1 MSLTRKG
8 AFETHP
14 VLARRVALKR
24 SFARIVL
31 TIERILPLLLL
42 PVGIAALFLSAAWF
56 GVFRFTPDWVRW
68 ILVGGFGLAFLF
80 SLLPLTRIGWP
91 SPAEADRLL
100 EERNNLPHQPVAV
113 QEDQPAFETPF
124 SRALWNEH
132 QIRMAE
138 RIAALDAG
146 LPQPDIARY
155 DRFALRAVPALVFVV
170 ALGYSFSNGGG
181 STADA
186 FRPAPPAPSVNPDL
200 RIDAWLT
207 PPTYTGKAPVF
218 LTGQQANANLR
229 TLAVPQNSALTVR
242 VTGGE
247 GDEAV
252 VFQPK
257 QGGEAVTL
265 VTEEAKKAAEAAAG
279 QAQTAS
285 APAAQ
290 PQAQPEQ
297 PENLPLAPRT
307 YALNVA
313 QSGSLSTNGQTWT
326 FDIIPDRPPE
336 IAFDGH
342 PRRSVNGALEIG
354 FTGKDDYGIRE
365 AHALIEPVGPVDEGA
380 KPLYPLPEYRLDMP
394 RQNGREVKGLTSRSL
409 IEHPLAGKRVKVT
422 LVAKDGAGQ
431 TGMSPSHEMI
441 LPARGF
447 SEPLA
452 AAVAEQRQVFALD
465 TRQLPRSIALNEALA
480 LRPDETIPNLSHFL
494 LIRSALGRMELARN
508 EEQLKQTA
516 DYLWEIA
523 LGIEDGELSAA
534 ERRLRDAQ
542 RNLSEALERNA
553 SDQEIAQLMK
563 ELREAMQQFM
573 NELAQRMQNAPQAP
587 NNMQAQN
594 VIRQRDLQNMMD
606 QIENLA
612 RSGNRDAAQQ
622 MLNDLQRMMN
632 NLQAGRPQR
641 QQQGQQQNSQMR
653 QQIDKLGEIMQEQQR
668 LMDQTFKLDQALRDR
683 MQRGDPQEGEQGQQQ
698 QGQQQ
703 QGQQQQGQQQQGQQQ
718 QGQQQQGQQQQGQQQ
733 QGQQNTDQMTAEQL
747 REALKNLRAQQE
759 GLGKKLDELQKG
771 LKELG
776 MQPGEGF
783 GKAQSEMGNAGKA
796 LGEGQGEQA
805 VQGQGNALN
814 ALRQGAQNM
823 MQQMMQAMQ
832 GQGQQPGQGRD
843 GQGENMASQGGQ
855 NGRDPLGRPRS
866 TTGPDFGDQVKVP
879 DEIDVQRAREI
890 LEAIREKLGNA
901 LSGEAERQ
909 YLERLLEIR

>member
-1 MSLTRKG
+1 MSYSRKG
-8 AFETHP
+8 AFDSHP
-14 VLARRVALKR
+14 ELARKVALKR

-31 TIERILPLLLL
+31 FLERILPLLLMPL
-42 PVGIAALFLSAAWF
+42 GVAALFLSAAWF
-56 GVFRFTPDWVRW
+56 GIFRFIPDWSRW
-68 ILVGGFGLAFLF
+68 FLVAAFALAFCY
-80 SLLPLTRIGWP
+80 SLVPFIRLRLPAA
-91 SPAEADRLL
+91 SEADRLL
-100 EERNNLPHQPVAV
+100 EDRNDLPHQPVAV
-113 QEDQPAFETPF
+113 QEDEPAFETPF
-124 SRALWNEH
+124 SQALWKEH
-132 QIRMAE
+132 QLRMAK

-146 LPQPDIARY
+146 LPKPDIAGH
-155 DRFALRAVPALVFVV
+155 DRFALRAIPALVLAIAF
-170 ALGYSFSNGGG
+170 GYSFSNSGG
-181 STADA
+181 STVDA
-186 FRPAPPAPSVNPDL
+186 FRPAPPAARTNPDL

-207 PPTYTGKAPVF
+207 PPSYTGKAPVF
-218 LTGQQANANLR
+218 LTGREALNTNAVS
-229 TLAVPQNSALTVR
+229 VPQNSALTVR

-247 GDEAV
+247 GGETV
-252 VFQPK
+252 VFAPQSGGQP
-257 QGGEAVTL
+257 VTL
-265 VTEEAKKAAEAAAG
+265 ATEEAKKVEAAAG
-279 QAQTAS
+279 EAVATP
-285 APAAQ
+285 APPIPSTNA
-290 PQAQPEQ
+290 PQGTRP
-297 PENLPLAPRT
+297 PRT
-307 YALNVA
+307 YALNVVE
-313 QSGSLSTNGQTWT
+313 SGSLTANGQSWA
-326 FDIIPDRPPE
+326 FNIIPDRPPE
-336 IAFDGH
+336 IAFDGQ
-342 PRRSVNGALEIG
+342 PKRSVNGALEIG
-354 FTGKDDYGIRE
+354 FKGKDDYGIRE
-365 AHALIEPVGPVDEGA
+365 AHALIEPVAAPDKDA
-380 KPLYPLPEYRLDMP
+380 TPLYPLPEYRLDLP
-394 RQNGREVKGLTSRSL
+394 RQNDREIKGLSSRNL
-409 IEHPLAGKRVKVT
+409 TEHPLAGKRVRIT

-431 TGMSPSHEMI
+431 TGRSPAHEMV

-465 TRQLPRSIALNEALA
+465 TRQMPRAIALNEALA

-494 LIRSALGRMELARN
+494 LIRSALERMKLARG
-508 EEQLKQTA
+508 EEQLKETA

-523 LGIEDGELSAA
+523 LGIEDGDLSLA

-542 RNLSEALERNA
+542 RNLAEALEKGAN
-553 SDQEIAQLMK
+553 DQEIAQLMK

-573 NELAQRMQNAPQAP
+573 NELAQRMQNAPRSP

-622 MLNDLQRMMN
+622 LLSEMQRMMN

-641 QQQGQQQNSQMR
+641 GGQQNQQQNSQMR

-683 MQRGDPQEGEQGQQQ
+683 MQRGDPDQQPYDQGQQQPGQQ

-703 QGQQQQGQQQQGQQQ
+703 QGQQG
-718 QGQQQQGQQQQGQQQ
+718 Q

-759 GLGKKLDELQKG
+759 GLGKKLNELQKG

-783 GKAQSEMGNAGKA
+783 GQAQREMGKAGEA
-796 LGEGQGEQA
+796 LGDGQGEQA
-805 VQGQGNALN
+805 VDGQGKALN

-832 GQGQQPGQGRD
+832 QGQGQQPGQGRD
-843 GQGENMASQGGQ
+843 GQGEDMSSQGGQ

-866 TTGPDFGDQVKVP
+866 TSGPDFGDQVKVP

-890 LEAIREKLGNA
+890 LDAIRDKLGNT
-901 LSGEAERQ
+901 LSGDAERQ

>member
-1 MSLTRKG
+1 MSFIRKG
-8 AFETHP
+8 AFESHP

-31 TIERILPLLLL
+31 FFERVLPLLLPPL
-42 PVGIAALFLSAAWF
+42 GIAALFLSVAWF
-56 GVFRFTPDWVRW
+56 GIFRIAPDWVRW
-68 ILVGGFGLAFLF
+68 VLLGGFSLAFLY
-80 SLLPLTRIGWP
+80 SILPFGRLRWP
-91 SPAEADRLL
+91 ASEEADRLL
-100 EERNNLPHQPVAV
+100 EDRNNLPHQPVGV
-113 QEDQPAFETPF
+113 QEDEPAFETPF
-124 SRALWNEH
+124 SRALWKEH

-146 LPQPDIARY
+146 LPQPDIARH
-155 DRFALRAVPALVFVV
+155 DRFALRAIPALVFAI

-181 STADA
+181 SPADA
-186 FRPAPPAPSVNPDL
+186 FRAAPPAPSVNPDL

-207 PPTYTGKAPVF
+207 PPSYTGRAPVF
-218 LTGQQANANLR
+218 LTGREVNA
-229 TLAVPQNSALTVR
+229 AVNTVSIPQNSALTVR

-247 GDEAV
+247 G
-252 VFQPK
+252 
-257 QGGEAVTL
+257 GEAVIFTPEAGGEEVTL
-265 VTEEAKKAAEAAAG
+265 ITEEAKKAAEASARQPQPNG
-279 QAQTAS
+279 AQTAEQ
-285 APAAQ
+285 APVQPPQ
-290 PQAQPEQ
+290 PQINQQMP
-297 PENLPLAPRT
+297 PRT
-307 YALNVA
+307 YALNIA
-313 QSGSLSTNGQTWT
+313 ESGNLTVNGQSWA
-326 FDIIPDRPPE
+326 FEVIPDRPPE
-336 IAFDGH
+336 IAFDGQ

-365 AHALIEPVGPVDEGA
+365 AHALIEPVEQQDPA
-380 KPLYPLPEYRLDMP
+380 ATPLYPPPDYRLNLP
-394 RQNGREVKGLTSRSL
+394 RQNSREVKGLTSRNL
-409 IEHPLAGKRVKVT
+409 TEHPLAGKRVRVT

-431 TGMSPSHEMI
+431 TGRSPPHEMV

-452 AAVAEQRQVFALD
+452 AAVAEERQVFALD
-465 TRQLPRSIALNEALA
+465 TRQMPRAIALNEALA
-480 LRPDETIPNLSHFL
+480 IRPDETIPNLAHFL
-494 LIRSALGRMELARN
+494 LIRSAQERMKLSRT
-508 EEQLKQTA
+508 EEQLKDTA

-523 LGIEDGELSAA
+523 IGIEDGDLSLA

-542 RNLSEALERNA
+542 RNLAEALENKA
-553 SDQEIAQLMK
+553 SDEEIARLMK

-622 MLNDLQRMMN
+622 LLSEMQRMMN
-632 NLQAGRPQR
+632 NLQAGRMQR
-641 QQQGQQQNSQMR
+641 GQQGQQQNSQMR

-683 MQRGDPQEGEQGQQQ
+683 MQRGNPNQQPNEQGQQQ

-703 QGQQQQGQQQQGQQQ
+703 GEQQQGQQQGQQ
-718 QGQQQQGQQQQGQQQ
+718 GQ

-747 REALKNLRAQQE
+747 REALKNLRAQQDS
-759 GLGKKLDELQKG
+759 LGKKLEELQKG
-771 LKELG
+771 LKDLG

-783 GKAQSEMGNAGKA
+783 GEAQREMGNAGRA

-805 VQGQGNALN
+805 VQGQGNALS

-832 GQGQQPGQGRD
+832 QGQGQGQDRGPG
-843 GQGENMASQGGQ
+843 ESMSSQGGQ
-855 NGRDPLGRPRS
+855 NGRDPLGRPRATS
-866 TTGPDFGDQVKVP
+866 GPDFGDQVKVP

-890 LEAIREKLGNA
+890 LEAIRERLGNA

-909 YLERLLEIR
+909 YLERLLDIR

>member
-1 MSLTRKG
+1 MSLARKG
-8 AFETHP
+8 AFENQP
-14 VLARRVALKR
+14 GLARRVALKR

-31 TIERILPLLLL
+31 TVERVMPRLLL
-42 PVGIAALFLSAAWF
+42 PLGILALFLSVAWF
-56 GVFRFTPDWVRW
+56 GIFRFTPDWVRW
-68 ILVGGFGLAFLF
+68 VVVGGFGLAFLF
-80 SLLPLTRIGWP
+80 SLLPLTRLHWP
-91 SPAEADRLL
+91 SPDEADRLL

-124 SRALWNEH
+124 SRALWKEH
-132 QIRMAE
+132 QVRMAE

-146 LPQPDIARY
+146 LPQPDIARH

-186 FRPAPPAPSVNPDL
+186 FRPAPPAPSINPDL

-207 PPTYTGKAPVF
+207 PPSYTGKAPVF
-218 LTGQQANANLR
+218 LTGQQANADVR
-229 TLAVPQNSALTVR
+229 TLSVPQNSALTVR

-247 GDEAV
+247 GGEEV

-257 QGGEAVTL
+257 QGGDPLTL
-265 VTEEAKKAAEAAAG
+265 VTEEAKKAAEAAAEQ
-279 QAQTAS
+279 QAAN

-290 PQAQPEQ
+290 QQPQTERQGDQ
-297 PENLPLAPRT
+297 PLAPRT

-313 QSGSLSTNGQTWT
+313 ESGSLTANGQTWT

-336 IAFDGH
+336 IAFDGQ

-365 AHALIEPVGPVDEGA
+365 AHALIEPVGPADADA

-394 RQNGREVKGLTSRSL
+394 RQKGREVKGLTSRSL
-409 IEHPLAGKRVKVT
+409 IEHPLAGKRVKIT

-431 TGMSPSHEMI
+431 TGRSPSHEMI

-452 AAVAEQRQVFALD
+452 AAVAEQRQVFSLD
-465 TRQLPRSIALNEALA
+465 TRQMPRAIALNEALA

-508 EEQLKQTA
+508 DEQMKQAA
-516 DYLWEIA
+516 DYLWGIA
-523 LGIEDGELSAA
+523 LGIEDGDLSAA

-553 SDQEIAQLMK
+553 SDEEIAQLMK

-573 NELAQRMQNAPQAP
+573 NELAQRMQNAPMAP

-641 QQQGQQQNSQMR
+641 QQQGQQQTSKMR

-683 MQRGDPQEGEQGQQQ
+683 MQRGDPQQGDQSDEQ

-703 QGQQQQGQQQQGQQQ
+703 QGQQGQQGD
-718 QGQQQQGQQQQGQQQ
+718 
-733 QGQQNTDQMTAEQL
+733 GQQNTEQMTAEQL
-747 REALKNLRAQQE
+747 REVLKNLRAQQE
-759 GLGKKLDELQKG
+759 GLGKKLEELQKG

-796 LGEGQGEQA
+796 LGQGQGQEA

-832 GQGQQPGQGRD
+832 QGQGQPGQGRD
-843 GQGENMASQGGQ
+843 GQGEDMTSQGGQ

-866 TTGPDFGDQVKVP
+866 TSGPDFGDQVKVP

-901 LSGEAERQ
+901 LSGDAERQ

>member
-1 MSLTRKG
+1 MSFIRKG
-8 AFETHP
+8 AFGLHP
-14 VLARRVALKR
+14 ELARRVTVKR

-31 TIERILPLLLL
+31 FLERALPLVLA
-42 PVGIAALFLSAAWF
+42 PVGIAALFLSIAWF
-56 GVFRFTPDWVRW
+56 GIFRIAPDWLRW
-68 ILVGGFGLAFLF
+68 VVVGGLALAFAY
-80 SLLPLTRIGWP
+80 SLLPFRHLRWP
-91 SPAEADRLL
+91 APAEADRLL
-100 EERNNLPHQPVAV
+100 EDRNNLSHQPVAV
-113 QEDQPAFETPF
+113 QEDQPAFDTPL
-124 SRALWNEH
+124 SRALWKEH
-132 QIRMAE
+132 QIRMAR
-138 RIAALDAG
+138 RIAELDAG
-146 LPQPDIARY
+146 LPRPDIARY
-155 DRFALRAVPALVFVV
+155 DRFALRAVPALLFAV
-170 ALGYSFSNGGG
+170 ALGYSFSNGSG
-181 STADA
+181 SPADA
-186 FRPAPPAPSVNPDL
+186 FRAAAPPARVNPDL
-200 RIDAWLT
+200 RVDAWLT
-207 PPTYTGKAPVF
+207 PPSYTSRAPVF
-218 LTGQQANANLR
+218 LTGQQANA
-229 TLAVPQNSALTVR
+229 TVKTISVPQNSALTVR

-247 GDEAV
+247 GEETV
-252 VFQPK
+252 VFAPK
-257 QGGEAVTL
+257 AGGEDITL
-265 VTEEAKKAAEAAAG
+265 VTEETRKAAEAAA
-279 QAQTAS
+279 
-285 APAAQ
+285 APQEGPGPTQPQPTGIIRTQ
-290 PQAQPEQ
+290 PQADQP
-297 PENLPLAPRT
+297 LPPRT

-313 QSGSLSTNGQTWT
+313 ESGDLTVNGQTWT
-326 FDIIPDRPPE
+326 FAVVPDRPPE
-336 IAFDGH
+336 IAFDGQ

-354 FTGKDDYGIRE
+354 FTGKDDYGIRD
-365 AHALIEPVGPVDEGA
+365 AQALIEPLEQPEHGA
-380 KPLYPLPEYRLDMP
+380 TPLYPPPEYRLDMP
-394 RQNGREVKGLTSRSL
+394 RQAGREAKGVTSRNL
-409 IEHPLAGKRVKVT
+409 VEHPLAGKRVRIT
-422 LVAKDGAGQ
+422 LIAKDGAGQ
-431 TGMSPSHEMI
+431 TGRSPSHEMV

-480 LRPDETIPNLSHFL
+480 IRPDETIPNLTHFL
-494 LIRSALGRMELARN
+494 LIRSALERMKLSRT
-508 EEQLKQTA
+508 EEQLKETA

-523 LGIEDGELSAA
+523 LGIEDGDLSLA

-542 RNLSEALERNA
+542 RNLAEALENQA
-553 SDQEIAQLMK
+553 SDEEVARLMK

-641 QQQGQQQNSQMR
+641 GQQGQQQNSQMR

-683 MQRGDPQEGEQGQQQ
+683 MQRGDPNEQLDEQGQ

-703 QGQQQQGQQQQGQQQ
+703 QGQQGEQS
-718 QGQQQQGQQQQGQQQ
+718 
-733 QGQQNTDQMTAEQL
+733 TDQMTAEQL

-759 GLGKKLDELQKG
+759 GLGKKLEELQQG
-771 LKELG
+771 LKDLG

-783 GKAQSEMGNAGKA
+783 GQAQREMGNAGKA

-805 VQGQGNALN
+805 VEGQGNALN

-832 GQGQQPGQGRD
+832 QGQGQGQDQGPG
-843 GQGENMASQGGQ
+843 ESMSSQGGQ
-855 NGRDPLGRPRS
+855 NGRDPLGRPRA
-866 TTGPDFGDQVKVP
+866 TAGPDFGDQVKVP

-890 LEAIREKLGNA
+890 LEAIRDRLGNA

-909 YLERLLEIR
+909 YLERLLDIR